1 MQSHVVV
8 RVSPASPGAWRQ
20 WRPRCQLRFLLS
32 FLLFLSSIVCAVLR
46 PVAILTS
53 SQRLLF
59 VLANGASLR
68 GALCELRELTYRYRT
83 RMDANGEAVRVA
95 RSLDN
100 WDATAAVLGQLLEDE
115 AVEVLGVLCLTT
127 RRQIICWHEVS
138 RGGLA
143 GTSCQIG
150 EVFRPAIVANA
161 DAIVVAHNHPSGDPE
176 PSGNDLRMT
185 KALCQAGALIGV
197 RVVDHLVVVHRG
209 FVSLRRNHPALFDRI
224 QPAGMTDRWASQ
236 RNARAPGRPCAAG
249 AGVDS
254 PAERG

>member
-1 MQSHVVV
+1 MEASMSVS
-8 RVSPASPGAWRQ
+8 VSPLAPPVPLVNDIRGPAAGRRQ
-20 WRPRCQLRFLLS
+20 P
-32 FLLFLSSIVCAVLR
+32 
-46 PVAILTS
+46 
-53 SQRLLF
+53 
-59 VLANGASLR
+59 R

-83 RMDANGEAVRVA
+83 RTDPNGEVVRVA

-150 EVFRPAIVANA
+150 DVFRPAIVANA

-176 PSGNDLRMT
+176 PSGDDLRMT
-185 KALCQAGALIGV
+185 RMLCQVGVLIGV
-197 RVVDHLVVVHRG
+197 RVVDHLVVGHRG
-209 FVSLRRNHPALFDRI
+209 FVSLKRVHPALFNI
-224 QPAGMTDRWASQ
+224 SINQKYILKHGP
-236 RNARAPGRPCAAG
+236 N
-249 AGVDS
+249 
-254 PAERG
+254 RGTIF